1 MKWLLRSLER
11 IDNILSR
18 KLGVLRCRRV
28 GRFLVGVVP
37 TVGAFLMVGHCFTL
51 LLGLKWHFAS
61 GMVKYAALWFVLL
74 IVLSYAYQ
82 FCWVHR
88 AFCVYNWIVS
98 LCIDYQRNFGFG
110 VFLTPMRVIMLLGGI
125 WIFYAFF
132 KQRQWKEFMY
142 NNKKTIKMETKSNK
156 NEASLK
162 NGGGKIEQIISSS
175 YIPCYAKAYN
185 ISVYKH

>member
-1 MKWLLRSLER
+1 MKGLLRSLER

-37 TVGAFLMVGHCFTL
+37 TVGEFLMVGHCFTL

-61 GMVKYAALWFVLL
+61 GLVKYAALWFVLL
-74 IVLSYAYQ
+74 MVLSYAYQ

-88 AFCVYNWIVS
+88 AFCVYNWTVS

-110 VFLTPMRVIMLLGGI
+110 ILLTPMRVTMLLGGL
-125 WIFYAFF
+125 WIFYVFF
-132 KQRQWKEFMY
+132 KRKQWREFMY
-142 NNKKTIKMETKSNK
+142 NNKGCLTKK
-156 NEASLK
+156 E
-162 NGGGKIEQIISSS
+162 
-175 YIPCYAKAYN
+175 
-185 ISVYKH
+185 